1 MMGYDNDQQD
11 TLLNKR
17 LAERRARKAKL
28 GEQQREMK
36 TRHQEE
42 MALETEIAK
51 TAAENEHKRV
61 RDRQA
66 LE

>member
-1 MMGYDNDQQD
+1 M
-11 TLLNKR
+11 LNKR
-17 LAERRARKAKL
+17 LAERRARRAKL